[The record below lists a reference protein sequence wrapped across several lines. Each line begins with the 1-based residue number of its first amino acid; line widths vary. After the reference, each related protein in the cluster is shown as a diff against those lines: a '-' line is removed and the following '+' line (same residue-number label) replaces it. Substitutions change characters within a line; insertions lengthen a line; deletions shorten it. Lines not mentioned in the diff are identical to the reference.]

1 MKHSIIKVGIL
12 AVALATMVACGK
24 KGADGA
30 SVNTAR
36 DQRAAGPANLPTGQG
51 GTAGTQ
57 SAPIVLIET
66 MKAQTKD
73 AVQVLVSPTMDPQA
87 VGDIV
92 SIMVTGNVGIQANNV
107 FTADSALQLVITDS
121 YVGHTEDGATIDPIT
136 IRLRGNAAGT
146 INFPQQATVSFTDEY
161 GTITIS
167 GTFANASAQNPG
179 TFTGRVDFQN
189 KTVVN
194 NKSGGTLG
202 QFTIPT
208 CAFFRCGN

>member
-36 DQRAAGPANLPTGQG
+36 DQRAAGPSLLPTGQG

-57 SAPIVLIET
+57 SAPIVMIES
-66 MKAQTKD
+66 MKAQTRD

-87 VGDIV
+87 VGDII
-92 SIMVTGNVGIQANNV
+92 SIMVKGMVGIQSNGV
-107 FTADSALQLVITDS
+107 FTPDSGLELIITDS
-121 YVGHTEDGATIDPIT
+121 YVGTTQDGATIDPIT
-136 IRLRGNAAGT
+136 IRLRGNVAGT
-146 INFPQQATVSFTDEY
+146 INFPQSANVSFTDEY

-167 GTFANASAQNPG
+167 GTFANASQQNPG

-189 KTVVN
+189 KTAVN
-194 NKSGGTLG
+194 GKSGGTLG
-202 QFTIPT
+202 QFSIPT
-208 CAFFRCGN
+208 CAFFRCQ